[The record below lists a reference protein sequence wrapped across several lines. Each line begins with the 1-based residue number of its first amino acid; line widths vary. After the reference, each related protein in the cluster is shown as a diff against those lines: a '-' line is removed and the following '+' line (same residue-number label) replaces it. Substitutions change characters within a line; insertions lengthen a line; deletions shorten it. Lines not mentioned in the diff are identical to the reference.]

1 MAQSKSFMNRVAE
14 AREGIPMVSPQEAQ
28 QRMQDEP
35 NTLMLDVRDSEQI
48 RESGAI
54 PGIHHASLGTLL
66 YKADQNMPENYR
78 DAAFSDQER
87 PIIVTCGVGAMAS
100 VAARELTDMG
110 YSNVSILEGGTQ
122 GWKDAGLPTEP
133 FGQG

>member
-1 MAQSKSFMNRVAE
+1 MAQSKSFMDRVAE
-14 AREGIPMVSPQEAQ
+14 ARESVPMVSPQEAQ
-28 QRMQDEP
+28 QRMQADP
-35 NTLMLDVRDSEQI
+35 NTLIVDVRDAEDI
-48 RESGAI
+48 RASGAI
-54 PGIHHASLGTLL
+54 PGVHHASLGTLL
-66 YKADQNMPENYR
+66 YKADPSMPENYR

-87 PIIVTCGVGAMAS
+87 PIIVTCAVGGMAS
-100 VAARELTDMG
+100 IAAKELSDMG